1 MGVGALLKNMF
12 GASATLPDDR
22 QLTASSE
29 LALSSSLRQLRIG
42 QRGWVTFADAAR
54 LFSPQ
59 APPYAFG
66 EMDDMGK
73 ESLERFAADPTHRS
87 DVQFMPQEARIY
99 FVRKA

>member
-1 MGVGALLKNMF
+1 VGVGDLLKNIF
-12 GASATLPDDR
+12 GASVPQPDDR

-29 LALSSSLRQLRIG
+29 LALSSALRQLRIG

-54 LFSPQ
+54 LFSTQ

-66 EMDDMGK
+66 EMDDLGK
-73 ESLERFAADPTHRS
+73 ESLERFAADPAHRS
-87 DVQFMPQEARIY
+87 DLQFMPQEARVY